1 MARII
6 LKITQIQ
13 IQSQEEFRKSGL
25 DSCTGQTCGQ
35 IWGLMSLPQKEDRTF
50 LRFTQK
56 HQTKHVPQR
65 IGHKATRPLAKR
77 KGKGP
82 GGGGGMSMQC

>member
-13 IQSQEEFRKSGL
+13 IQSQQEFRRSGL
-25 DSCTGQTCGQ
+25 DLCTRQTCGQ
-35 IWGLMSLPQKEDRTF
+35 IWGLMSLPHKEDRTF

-65 IGHKATRPLAKR
+65 IGHKARPLAKR